1 MADSFSKKEREK
13 KKRQKKKE
21 KELRKQER
29 REAGTSPEEI
39 MYVDYNGNFTPTPP
53 EELPEDA
60 EISLEDI
67 QISTPKKEES
77 DENEFERNG
86 VVKFFNDEKGYGFII
101 DPKTQESFFVH
112 ADNLNEEITQNDKV
126 SFEVGKGDRGPV
138 ALNVSII

>member
-29 REAGTSPEEI
+29 REAGTRPEEI
-39 MYVDYNGNFTPTPP
+39 MYVDYNGNFTPNPP